1 MVSATVLP
9 IFQKFCG
16 NFYGGQNMSAEG
28 LELFLCLKWL
38 IVRMVTIIHLSVSP
52 YPLWVP
58 QHLED
63 FIALKSSNQAI
74 EL

>member
-28 LELFLCLKWL
+28 LELFLCLKWVL
-38 IVRMVTIIHLSVSP
+38 
-52 YPLWVP
+52 